1 MKKVLLL
8 LLLFLSTFAYA
19 QKKNGTITAEIIGK
33 EDGEAL
39 TPATVQLFSLPD
51 SVFRVG
57 AVSDLDGKINLKVQS
72 GNYFM
77 KISFVGYITVEKNVT
92 VEDEKT
98 CNVGKISM
106 KQNNTLLDE
115 AVVSAE
121 VPPVTAAEDTLV
133 FNTAAFRVPEG
144 SMLEELIKKYP
155 GVDIAEDGTI
165 KINGKTVNRIL
176 MKGKDFFGTDKDV
189 ALKNI
194 SVDAVDKVK
203 FYDKK
208 SDFARIT
215 GIDDGEEETVL
226 DLQMKKGVAD
236 GFFSNSDA
244 GGGTDFSAEHLL
256 YRLRNTT
263 GYYNDD
269 AQYTLVLSA
278 NNLGDQGFSDGR
290 GRGFR
295 GGGNNGISSPK
306 LAGFNFAYENDK
318 LEIGGNVRANRVKND
333 VKNWTS
339 TETFMPQ
346 IGRNQFSNSRS
357 SGLNGR
363 TNVNANFRFEWKPD
377 TLTNIILTPTI
388 SYSNNDSW
396 NESHSAT
403 FNENPFDYDKDYKKD
418 SYGEVS
424 DNLEAVAVNDNANE
438 SLSIG
443 ENLSFSAR
451 LQVNRRLNKPGRNV
465 TFRGN
470 YSYTDSKSE
479 NFSLNNVN
487 YYQAVVTDKTSR
499 QQRFSTTPGNNWSYN
514 LSLSYTEPL
523 LKNLFLQLNYNFS
536 YSYNNSDR
544 ATYNFD
550 ELADYILEVS
560 PDFTRPILPTDIEHY
575 LDNDL
580 SRYSTYRTQK
590 HEAGVTFRYVTD
602 KMNLNVGV
610 NWLPQQTELDYKY
623 QGIDTLFTRNILNYV
638 SPNIRFRYRWSKQTT
653 LNIRYRGSTS
663 QPSMTD
669 LIDITDD
676 SNPLNI
682 TKGNPGLKPSFSNNV
697 NVDFGT
703 YNVDAQ
709 RGMNVFARYSNT
721 INAITRKATYDEATG
736 ATTTQPENI
745 NGNWNVDGGF
755 VFNSAIPANTKFTFS
770 TFTNGGYSERV
781 SYISMQREQGS
792 VKSIAQTVNVSER
805 LTANYRS
812 DNWDISLNG
821 FFSYSHSKSSAQPED
836 KMNVFNFS
844 YGPSVNY
851 TLPWYNIKISTNL
864 SMSSRRGYSDPN
876 ANTDEL
882 LWNAQLSA
890 SFLPKNALTVSLQL
904 YDILQQQS
912 NISRVVEALYR
923 RDSET
928 NAIYSYCMLNLTY
941 KFNNTGGNDKK
952 GKAAREYG
960 MPSRGMMP
968 PAGMAPPAG
977 MMPPGGPMM

>member
-263 GYYNDD
+263 SYYNDD

-424 DNLEAVAVNDNANE
+424 DNLESVAVNDNANE

-755 VFNSAIPANTKFTFS
+755 VFNSAIPANTKFTYS

-864 SMSSRRGYSDPN
+864 SMSSRRGYSDPS

-960 MPSRGMMP
+960 MPPGGMMP

>member
-57 AVSDLDGKINLKVQS
+57 AVSDLDGKINLKVQA

-263 GYYNDD
+263 SYYNDD

-960 MPSRGMMP
+960 MPPGGMMP

-977 MMPPGGPMM
+977 MMPPGGRMM